1 MSDKY
6 LWLED
11 LENRESRAS
20 VTRANQQSQDYF
32 QQNKYFETD
41 KLRGCSIGRRQA
53 SDAANAW

>member
-11 LENRESRAS
+11 LESRESRAS
-20 VTRANQQSQDYF
+20 VTRASQQSEDYF

-41 KLRGCSIGRRQA
+41 KLRGYSIGRRQTF
-53 SDAANAW
+53 DAVNAW